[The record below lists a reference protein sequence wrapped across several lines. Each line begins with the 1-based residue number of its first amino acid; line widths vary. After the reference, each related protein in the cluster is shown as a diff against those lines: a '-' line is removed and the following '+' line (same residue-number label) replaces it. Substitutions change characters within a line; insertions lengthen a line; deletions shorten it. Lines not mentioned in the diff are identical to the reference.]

1 MHLEVDQKYYLRQKK
16 KDDGVPLVLDSLD
29 NYMYK
34 ILSERMNIYVNY
46 LFIFPVGELKFRA
59 QPESAVHMYGT
70 CTLEYIK
77 TYHSL
82 GNYLF
87 YFRCFFLLIYLCWG
101 AEREQRGAEREQSFF
116 Q

>member
-1 MHLEVDQKYYLRQKK
+1 MLTIYLSSPR
-16 KDDGVPLVLDSLD
+16 
-29 NYMYK
+29 
-34 ILSERMNIYVNY
+34 
-46 LFIFPVGELKFRA
+46 GELKFRA